1 MRQIPISFKSG
12 GLSLEG
18 VVTQPD
24 TEGDWVGIVL
34 CSPEPQLGGTME
46 SPVIG
51 ALVRGLSER
60 GFATLRFNYRGIG
73 SSEGESGLGRGE
85 LDDARAA
92 MKMLQSWPG
101 VDKSK
106 IVTVGYSFGAG
117 INARLALREKK
128 SIRITVCVS
137 PPLTLPPLGLQ
148 ALHDLN
154 SLNYPLLVLIGEK
167 DGLTS
172 PDDLREWVQG
182 LDNSLVQM
190 ETVPDADRSWQGKRD
205 ELANR
210 IAKFVTRSLALG
222 DHGEMD

>member
-1 MRQIPISFKSG
+1 MRQIPISFKSS

-51 ALVRGLSER
+51 ALVRGLAER

-73 SSEGESGLGRGE
+73 ASEGESGLGHGE

-101 VDKSK
+101 IDESK

-137 PPLTLPPLGLQ
+137 PSLTLPPLGLQ
-148 ALHDLN
+148 TLHDLH
-154 SLNYPLLVLIGEK
+154 SLTHPLLVLIGEK

-172 PDDLREWVQG
+172 PDELNEWIQG
-182 LDNSLVQM
+182 LDTPLAQM
-190 ETVPDADRSWQGKRD
+190 ETVPGADRSWQGKRD
-205 ELANR
+205 ELADR
-210 IAKFVTRSLALG
+210 IARFVARNL
-222 DHGEMD
+222 DPD

>member
-73 SSEGESGLGRGE
+73 SSEGESGLGHGE

-92 MKMLQSWPG
+92 IKMLQSWPG

-210 IAKFVTRSLALG
+210 IAKFVTRSLDLG